1 MRTVRR
7 AIVAFFFLVYF
18 GALTGAV
25 VCNAQPQVSSSC
37 DNPSSFV
44 AVSPKTLQSH
54 VLRTAEISS
63 PLLATVA
70 AHADI
75 LVRVFVDQNG
85 SVKCARAHNR
95 GNPFLRSLAE
105 QAALKWKFRPLWR
118 QKSRTPFQGDILFHI
133 NL

>member
-63 PLLATVA
+63 PLLATIA

-85 SVKCARAHNR
+85 SVICTRVLNG
-95 GNPFLRSLAE
+95 GNSFLKSLAT
-105 QAALKWKFRPLWR
+105 QAAFKWKFRPLWLR
-118 QKSRTPFQGDILFHI
+118 KRPAPFQGDIVFHI
-133 NL
+133 DI